1 MGRNSSDPYNPDN
14 IAELYNLIT
23 GADTND
29 DVCRTLLFELGF
41 RQSEKV
47 NLLQKLLAW
56 IETPLGAVLTSLLV
70 FVVSLTYL
78 TISNSIPAGVKVVVN
93 NSPFTT
99 AANLGTFTVVL
110 IGFSIGYRRWAL
122 AEKNR
127 NVDDTIRRKE
137 LANKMMVDNASILLP
152 YVGDVFE
159 IETEYAETLVTD
171 RERIKVQM
179 YVFTEI
185 DNLEFVFDKVN
196 AGLLE
201 DKQALRAIKIFM
213 ARCENKNFER
223 MTRTLVE
230 KGRYNFD
237 FVKCVTSLSDVAD
250 WARGRTFPTLGGLSD
265 MTEGQ
270 RNDERDLICS
280 SHDLI

>member
-1 MGRNSSDPYNPDN
+1 MGRNSSNPYNPDN
-14 IAELYNLIT
+14 IAELYSLIT

-29 DVCRTLLFELGF
+29 DVCRVLLYELGF
-41 RQSEKV
+41 RQSVSVHLFKKI
-47 NLLQKLLAW
+47 LDW

-70 FVVSLTYL
+70 FVLSAIYL
-78 TISNSIPAGVKVVVN
+78 NMSKSIPAGVTVVVN

-110 IGFSIGYRRWAL
+110 IGFWIGYRRWAL

-171 RERIKVQM
+171 RERIQVQM

-237 FVKCVTSLSDVAD
+237 FVKCVRSLSDVAD
-250 WARGRTFPTLGGLSD
+250 WARGRTFPTLGGVSD
-265 MTEGQ
+265 LTKDQ
-270 RNDERDLICS
+270 RHLPPPPS
-280 SHDLI
+280 SS